1 MSNIRELCTRE
12 VVVAARD
19 TTVAA
24 AAKLMR
30 HHHVGTI
37 VVCDQPNGGRRL
49 PVGIV
54 TDRDIVIEVV
64 APELD
69 AKVITVGDIMVQ
81 GLITARETEG
91 VLQAL
96 EIMRFKGVRRLPI
109 VREDGHLVGIVSIDD
124 LLGVLAEELSDIAKI
139 VTREQAQEAS
149 TRN

>member
-12 VVVAARD
+12 VVVARRD

-37 VVCDQPNGGRRL
+37 VVCEQVNGGRRL
-49 PVGIV
+49 PIGIV

-69 AKVITVGDIMVQ
+69 VKAITVGDIMGQ

-96 EIMRFKGVRRLPI
+96 EIMRFNGGRRL
-109 VREDGHLVGIVSIDD
+109 
-124 LLGVLAEELSDIAKI
+124 AM
-139 VTREQAQEAS
+139 
-149 TRN
+149 

>member
-1 MSNIRELCTRE
+1 MPNIRELCTRE
-12 VVVAARD
+12 VVIATRD

-37 VVCDQPNGGRRL
+37 VVCDQLNGGRRL

-54 TDRDIVIEVV
+54 TDRDIVLEVV
-64 APELD
+64 AGGLD
-69 AKVITVGDIMVQ
+69 TTAITVGDIM
-81 GLITARETEG
+81 GPALITARETEG

-96 EIMRFKGVRRLPI
+96 EIMRYKGVRRLPI

-139 VTREQAQEAS
+139 VAREQAQEAS
-149 TRN
+149 SRS